1 MFNVGDKVIG
11 VPCSPYSITG
21 CGWIGV
27 VTKIIG
33 EHTMKV
39 FDETSGEFI
48 VAKKYFKLFKAEEK
62 EENKMDVKEIIT
74 EEEKEMLLEDMK
86 HLLDEYDYDYTEEAL
101 DRIIDTWAENKE
113 IGRAHV

>member
-11 VPCSPYSITG
+11 VPDSPYSITG

-27 VTKIIG
+27 VIKIIG

-62 EENKMDVKEIIT
+62 
-74 EEEKEMLLEDMK
+74 
-86 HLLDEYDYDYTEEAL
+86 
-101 DRIIDTWAENKE
+101 
-113 IGRAHV
+113 